1 MIHIHNGDV
10 VNDLAKKSGIPGE
23 HMAFREALVAGPA
36 PGDLETRARF
46 LAQSSGEN
54 LLRVRN
60 GLIAQER
67 ALDEAL
73 ASDEVV
79 LWFEHD
85 LFCFVNLLYLLERF
99 ARCTRLSL
107 VWCPEPLS
115 QQELDTLFE
124 SRAAVTP
131 AMLALAHDAWLAYT
145 SPDPRALNR
154 LLGGNGERDF
164 PFLRDAIALHA
175 SRFPSTRDGLGS
187 VERRLLELIAGGASD
202 FITLFSNFDEVP
214 PRFGFGDSEVMRV
227 LRVLATRPVPLVTIT
242 EEQPAPPKALLA
254 LTPAAEN
261 VLRGEVDYVSVNDPD
276 YWLGG
281 VHLTRDNVWR
291 WDEGRREIVPNRSAG

>member
-10 VNDLAKKSGIPGE
+10 VNELAKRTGLPGE
-23 HMAFREALVAGPA
+23 HMPFRESLVAGPA
-36 PGDLETRARF
+36 TRDLEVRARF
-46 LAQSSGEN
+46 LSDASHEN

-60 GLIAQER
+60 DLLSQER
-67 ALDEAL
+67 ALERATE
-73 ASDEVV
+73 SDEIV

-85 LFCFVNLLYLLERF
+85 LFCLVNLLSLLDRF
-99 ARCTRLSL
+99 AQCPRLTL

-115 QQELDTLFE
+115 QQDLDTLFD

-131 AMLALAHDAWLAYT
+131 AMLALAHDAWTAYT

-154 LLGGNGERDF
+154 LLAADSRDF
-164 PFLRDAIALHA
+164 PFLRDGLTLHA
-175 SRFPSTRDGLGS
+175 SRFPSIRDGLGS
-187 VERRLLELIAGGASD
+187 VERRLLEGIAGGASD
-202 FITLFSNFDEVP
+202 FISLFSTFDEQP

-227 LRVLATRPVPLVTIT
+227 LRVLASRPVPLITVT

-261 VLRGEVDYVSVNDPD
+261 VLRGEVDYVGVNDPD

-281 VHLTRDNVWR
+281 VHLTPENVWR
-291 WDEGRREIVPNRSAG
+291 WDEGRREIVPSRSAG